1 MLVTISKHHFEQDE
15 ETKGILEILP
25 GDDPVAD
32 GKFGSASVSV
42 KGYLRDGAMV
52 RVQLDRSEAADLYAL
67 LKRSNLADGIRRA
80 AEFLSRS
87 ATRHSNL

>member
-1 MLVTISKHHFEQDE
+1 MFVKIIKHALELNKVARGLV
-15 ETKGILEILP
+15 EILP

-42 KGYLRDGAMV
+42 KGYLREGAMV
-52 RVQLDRSEAADLYAL
+52 RVQLNRAQAADLYAL
-67 LKRSNLADGIRRA
+67 LKRSNLDDGIRRA
-80 AEFLSRS
+80 VEFLSCN